1 MSYPRYI
8 LIAITLVLTACGDLY
23 PSGEDKRAPVDSS
36 TIGASVGQ
44 MAPDF
49 DLSDTEDNNVTM
61 FTELFNHDAIVLYYT
76 MWCPICDSHM
86 SHMRTQ
92 VIPKYPNVSFLII
105 DYVSGTV
112 VLSRDAQLSNG
123 YADLTVLVNN
133 IPQDV
138 LSLYEATMGTTVVI
152 ENAGS
157 HGIVRMN
164 EDYKDSVKL
173 TATLDAL
180 P

>member
-1 MSYPRYI
+1 MLFPRY
-8 LIAITLVLTACGDLY
+8 LLTVLVLAISACDDLY
-23 PSGEDKRAPVDSS
+23 PSGDDKRAPVDSS

-49 DLSDTEDNNVTM
+49 SLSDTEGNAITM
-61 FTELFNHDAIVLYYT
+61 SAELVNTDAIVLYYT

-86 SHMRTQ
+86 SHMRAQ
-92 VIPKYPNVSFLII
+92 VIPNYPNVSFLII

-112 VLSRDAQLSNG
+112 ELSRSAQISNG
-123 YADLTVLVNN
+123 YTDMRVLVDN
-133 IPQDV
+133 IQEV
-138 LSLYEATMGTTVVI
+138 LTLYEGTMGTTVVI

-173 TATLDAL
+173 TRTLDAL

>member
-1 MSYPRYI
+1 
-8 LIAITLVLTACGDLY
+8 VTACDDLY

-36 TIGASVGQ
+36 TSGANVGQ
-44 MAPDF
+44 RAPVF
-49 DLSDTEDNNVTM
+49 DLSDTEGNTVTM
-61 FTELFNHDAIVLYYT
+61 LTELFNHDAVVLYYT

-86 SHMRTQ
+86 SHMRAQ
-92 VIPKYPNVSFLII
+92 VIPNYPNVRFLII

-112 VLSRDAQLSNG
+112 ELSRSAQISNG
-123 YADLTVLVNN
+123 YTDMTVLVDN
-133 IPQDV
+133 IQHV

-152 ENAGS
+152 ENAGD

-164 EDYKDSVKL
+164 EDYKDSTKL
-173 TATLDAL
+173 TTTLDAL

>member
-1 MSYPRYI
+1 MSFPKTI
-8 LIAITLVLTACGDLY
+8 LIALAFTLTACDDLY
-23 PSGEDKRAPVDSS
+23 PSGDDKRAPVDSS

-44 MAPDF
+44 IAPDF
-49 DLSDTEDNNVTM
+49 SLSDTEGNTVTM
-61 FTELFNHDAIVLYYT
+61 SAELVNTDAIVLYYT

-86 SHMRTQ
+86 SHMRAQ
-92 VIPKYPNVSFLII
+92 VIPNYPNVRFLIV

-112 VLSRDAQLSNG
+112 ELSRSAQVSNG
-123 YADLTVLVNN
+123 YTDMTVLVDN
-133 IPQDV
+133 IQTV
-138 LSLYEATMGTTVVI
+138 LTLYEATMGTTVVI

-164 EDYKDSVKL
+164 EDYKDSTKL